1 MVNLYCFIAECGAP
15 SPQSRVFK
23 VRVGSNQRD
32 QIKCSLLENY
42 AKDLGY
48 YFHRWDERTDKML
61 ILRFG
66 RHFQGSEKF
75 GLRYETVLTSIAD
88 LYKHVIDGTLNQLT
102 NKPNYF
108 RNLFRS
114 QSIIAPLS
122 AAHTIIRQC
131 NTLASTSLRKN
142 LSPIAGRQ
150 LIDTIYCGFAVF
162 VLFIL
167 GCFLDGLAYAYGC
180 F

>member
-1 MVNLYCFIAECGAP
+1 MVNFYCFIAECGAP
-15 SPQSRVFK
+15 SPHSKVFK
-23 VRVGSNQRD
+23 VKVGSSYRD
-32 QIKCSLLENY
+32 QVKCSLLENY

-66 RHFQGSEKF
+66 RHFQGSEKV

-114 QSIIAPLS
+114 KAILDPILCCPK
-122 AAHTIIRQC
+122 IIRQC

-167 GCFLDGLAYAYGC
+167 GCFLDGLAYACGY
-180 F
+180 

>member
-48 YFHRWDERTDKML
+48 YFHRWDDRTDKML

-66 RHFQGSEKF
+66 RHFQGSEKV
-75 GLRYETVLTSIAD
+75 GLRYETVLTSIAV
-88 LYKHVIDGTLNQLT
+88 LYQHVIDGTLNQLK

-114 QSIIAPLS
+114 QTILDPILS
-122 AAHTIIRQC
+122 SCRTIRKC
-131 NTLASTSLRKN
+131 NTLASTSIRKN

-162 VLFIL
+162 VLFLL
-167 GCFLDGLAYAYGC
+167 GCFLDGLAYACGY
-180 F
+180 

>member
-48 YFHRWDERTDKML
+48 YFHRWDDRTDKML

-66 RHFQGSEKF
+66 RHFQGSEKV

-88 LYKHVIDGTLNQLT
+88 LYQHVIDGSLNQLK

-114 QSIIAPLS
+114 QTILDPILS
-122 AAHTIIRQC
+122 SCRTIHKC
-131 NTLASTSLRKN
+131 NTLASTSIRKN

-162 VLFIL
+162 VLFLL
-167 GCFLDGLAYAYGC
+167 GCFLDGLAYACGY
-180 F
+180 

>member
-66 RHFQGSEKF
+66 RHLQGSEKV
-75 GLRYETVLTSIAD
+75 GLRYETVLTSIAE
-88 LYKHVIDGTLNQLT
+88 LYQHVIDGTLNQLT

-114 QSIIAPLS
+114 QTILDPILS
-122 AAHTIIRQC
+122 SCQTIRKC
-131 NTLASTSLRKN
+131 NTLASTSIRKN

-167 GCFLDGLAYAYGC
+167 GCFLDGLAYACGY
-180 F
+180 

>member
-1 MVNLYCFIAECGAP
+1 MVNYYCFIAECGTP
-15 SPQSRVFK
+15 SPHSKVFK
-23 VRVGSNQRD
+23 VKVGSNYRD
-32 QIKCSLLENY
+32 QVKCSLLENY

-48 YFHRWDERTDKML
+48 YFHRWDDRTDKML

-66 RHFQGSEKF
+66 RHFQGSEKV
-75 GLRYETVLTSIAD
+75 GLRYETVLTSIAE
-88 LYKHVIDGTLNQLT
+88 LYHHVIDGTLNQLK

-114 QSIIAPLS
+114 QTILDPILS
-122 AAHTIIRQC
+122 SYQTIRKC
-131 NTLASTSLRKN
+131 NTLASTSIRKN

-167 GCFLDGLAYAYGC
+167 GCFLDGLAVRCGY
-180 F
+180 

>member
-48 YFHRWDERTDKML
+48 YFHRWDDRTDKML

-66 RHFQGSEKF
+66 RHFQGSEKVV
-75 GLRYETVLTSIAD
+75 LRYETVLTSIAE
-88 LYKHVIDGTLNQLT
+88 LYQHVIDGTLNQLK

-114 QSIIAPLS
+114 QTILDPILS
-122 AAHTIIRQC
+122 SYKTIHKC
-131 NTLASTSLRKN
+131 NTLASTTIRKN

-167 GCFLDGLAYAYGC
+167 GCFLDGLAYACGY
-180 F
+180 